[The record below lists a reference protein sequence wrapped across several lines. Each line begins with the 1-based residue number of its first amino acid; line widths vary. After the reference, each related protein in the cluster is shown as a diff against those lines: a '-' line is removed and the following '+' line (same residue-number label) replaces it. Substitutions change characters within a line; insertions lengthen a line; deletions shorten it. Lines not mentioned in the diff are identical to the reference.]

1 MHNTNCHRSGP
12 APGPAIHYALAESDL
27 GWALIAA
34 TDRGIC
40 RIDLDADPEA
50 LTARLADA
58 FPQAQVV
65 DDDAAL
71 RETVRRV
78 LALLERPAHGL
89 DLPLDIQGTAFQR
102 RVWAALQEIPVGEIR
117 TYGGVASSIGQPNAA
132 RAVARAC
139 AANPL
144 AVAIPCHRVVRA
156 DGALGG
162 YRWGLDRKAQLLARE
177 SEG

>member
-1 MHNTNCHRSGP
+1 MHHTNSRHAEPASG
-12 APGPAIHYALAESDL
+12 AAIRYALADTDL

-40 RIDLDADPEA
+40 RIDLDDDPAA
-50 LTARLADA
+50 LTARLAAA
-58 FPQAQVV
+58 FPQAQWVS
-65 DDDAAL
+65 DDAAL
-71 RETVRRV
+71 RETILQL
-78 LALLERPAHGL
+78 LAMLERPAGGL
-89 DLPLDIQGTAFQR
+89 DLPLDPQGTPFQR
-102 RVWAALQEIPVGEIR
+102 RVWTALQEIPPGETR
-117 TYGGVASSIGQPNAA
+117 TYGEVASSIDRPTAA

-162 YRWGLDRKAQLLARE
+162 YRWGLDRKEKLLARE
-177 SEG
+177 AEG